1 MIREAL
7 LYETLAERMVHCY
20 LCSHHCR
27 IENTEFGFCGM
38 RENRDGTLYTHAY
51 GEVIAAHVDPVE
63 KKPFFHVL
71 PGTSAFSVAA
81 PGCNFHCSFCQNW
94 RISQIT
100 KEHQDSLSGIAM
112 PPEEIVRNALAN
124 NCRSIAYTYTE
135 PTIFFEYAAE
145 IARLARDAGLCNL
158 FVTNG
163 YMTREALETIGPY
176 LDACNVDLKSFREN
190 FYTSFCRGHLTPV
203 LQTIRRMKE
212 MGIWVEITTLV
223 IPGTNDSEAELLD
236 IARFIAELDPGI
248 PWHVSRFHPDYQF
261 TEAAPT
267 PLEALDKAYD
277 TGICEGLRYVY
288 ISNVTGDRE
297 HTLCHGCGTTVI
309 RRQGLMVRDI
319 SLRGSCCSHCG
330 TAVAGIFNQPVK
342 ERKTA

>member
-7 LYETLAERMVHCY
+7 LYETLAERRVHCY

-27 IENTEFGFCGM
+27 IDNTEFGFCGM

-51 GEVIAAHVDPVE
+51 GEVIAAHVDPIE

-71 PGTSAFSVAA
+71 PGTSSFSIAA

-94 RISQIT
+94 QISQIT
-100 KEHQDSLSGIAM
+100 KENQDNLSGMAM
-112 PPEEIVRNALAN
+112 PPEDIIRNARAK

-135 PTIFFEYAAE
+135 PTVFFEYAGE
-145 IARLARDAGLCNL
+145 TARLAREAGLCNL

-163 YMTREALETIGPY
+163 YMTREALDTIGPY
-176 LDACNVDLKSFREN
+176 LDACNVDLKSFREK
-190 FYTSFCRGHLTPV
+190 FYMDFCRGHLTPV
-203 LQTIRRMKE
+203 LNCIRRMKE

-223 IPGTNDSEAELLD
+223 IPGTNDSETELMD
-236 IARFIAELDPGI
+236 IARFIADLDPEI

-267 PLEALDKAYD
+267 PLDTLDKAYD
-277 TGICEGLRYVY
+277 IGTREGLHYVY
-288 ISNVTGDRE
+288 IGNVTGNRE
-297 HTLCHGCGTTVI
+297 QTLCPGCGNSVI
-309 RRQGLMVRDI
+309 RRQGLMVQENL
-319 SLRGSCCSHCG
+319 LRGSCCDRCG
-330 TAVAGIFNQPVK
+330 AVVAGIFSPPVK